1 MAAINRALR
10 FPWKD
15 GEPVNVN
22 TIECYASM
30 LLLDACQ
37 PLLNCLLGHILTY
50 KGGFKHLQTFQANA
64 QDAKTS

>member
-1 MAAINRALR
+1 VAAINRALR

-22 TIECYASM
+22 TIEYYAR

-37 PLLNCLLGHILTY
+37 SLLNCLLGHILMY

-64 QDAKTS
+64 QDAQSS